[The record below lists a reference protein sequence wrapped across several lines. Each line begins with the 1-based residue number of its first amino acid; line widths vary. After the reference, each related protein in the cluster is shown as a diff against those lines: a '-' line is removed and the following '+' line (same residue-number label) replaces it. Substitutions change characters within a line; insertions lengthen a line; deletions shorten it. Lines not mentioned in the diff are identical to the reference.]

1 MVEEINMEK
10 NSMMLK
16 IGTYAF
22 IIGIIV
28 ALLIGVVH
36 ASTLEAYENAESSE
50 EIENASKEIFFMTDN
65 GGLAAWALAVI
76 GAIIGVLAVFGK
88 GTITA
93 KETPGFLLAGIGLL
107 IMGSVFGWIQGTYHM
122 TPWIGSLLVGISVS
136 LSIFVAPA
144 VGILAIKAIWDMGK
158 DV

>member
-1 MVEEINMEK
+1 MAKSDIL
-10 NSMMLK
+10 LK
-16 IGTYAF
+16 VGTYAF
-22 IIGIIV
+22 IIGIII
-28 ALLIGVVH
+28 ALLVGIVH
-36 ASTLEAYENAESSE
+36 ASTMEAVINEDDPAKKADLE
-50 EIENASKEIFFMTDN
+50 KDIFFKTEN
-65 GGLAAWALAVI
+65 GGMAAWALAVI
-76 GAIIGVLAVFGK
+76 GGIIGLLAVIGR

-107 IMGSVFGWIQGTYHM
+107 VMGSVFGWIQGSYEM

>member
-1 MVEEINMEK
+1 MAEGGILTKV
-10 NSMMLK
+10 
-16 IGTYAF
+16 GTYAF
-22 IIGIIV
+22 IIGIII
-28 ALLIGVVH
+28 ALLVGIVH
-36 ASTLEAYENAESSE
+36 ASTMEAA
-50 EIENASKEIFFMTDN
+50 IDDPAKDKDIFFKTEN
-65 GGLAAWALAVI
+65 GGMAAWALAVI
-76 GAIIGVLAVFGK
+76 GAIIGVLAVLGR
-88 GTITA
+88 GTITK

-107 IMGSVFGWIQGTYHM
+107 VMGSVFGWIQGAYQM

>member
-1 MVEEINMEK
+1 MAK
-10 NSMMLK
+10 DDMLVK

-22 IIGIIV
+22 IGGIVI

-36 ASTLEAYENAESSE
+36 ASTMEAVYNEEDADKKADLEKEVFFGTENGA
-50 EIENASKEIFFMTDN
+50 M
-65 GGLAAWALAVI
+65 AAWALAVI
-76 GAIIGVLAVFGK
+76 GAVIGVLAVMGK

-107 IMGSVFGWIQGTYHM
+107 IMGSVFWGIQDQYQM
-122 TPWIGSLLVGISVS
+122 TPWIGSLLVGMSISVA
-136 LSIFVAPA
+136 IFVAPA
-144 VGILAIKAIWDMGK
+144 VGILAIKSIWDMGK

>member
-1 MVEEINMEK
+1 MAK
-10 NSMMLK
+10 NDILLK
-16 IGTYAF
+16 VGTYAF
-22 IIGIIV
+22 IIGIII
-28 ALLIGVVH
+28 ALLVGIVH
-36 ASTLEAYENAESSE
+36 ASTMEAALNEDDPAK
-50 EIENASKEIFFMTDN
+50 KEDLKNDIFFKTDN
-65 GGLAAWALAVI
+65 GGMAAWALAVI
-76 GAIIGVLAVFGK
+76 GAIIGILAVLGK

-107 IMGSVFGWIQGTYHM
+107 IMGSVFWGVQADYQM

-144 VGILAIKAIWDMGK
+144 VGLLAIKAIWDMGK

>member
-1 MVEEINMEK
+1 MAK
-10 NSMMLK
+10 NDILLK
-16 IGTYAF
+16 VGTYAF
-22 IIGIIV
+22 IIGIII
-28 ALLIGVVH
+28 ALLVGIVH
-36 ASTLEAYENAESSE
+36 ASTMEAAIDDPDDAEKQEN
-50 EIENASKEIFFMTDN
+50 IFFKTEN
-65 GGLAAWALAVI
+65 GGMAAWALAVI
-76 GAIIGVLAVFGK
+76 GGIIGILAVIGR

-107 IMGSVFGWIQGTYHM
+107 VMGSVFGWIQLQYQM